1 MKVRNPHP
9 QPFSQCRDDVPVAT
23 ERSESR
29 VRQLTDALW
38 AEVADVSVSRSTELR
53 PKPTDDGTARRRGR
67 APFSLPGRG
76 TCVQYLRNEAFT
88 AESEVETVS
97 EDVTYG
103 QEVIRAEARALS
115 ALVGRL
121 DESFAQAV
129 ELILACHGRVVTTGI
144 GKAGIVGQK
153 VSATLASTG
162 TPSLPLH
169 PVEAFH
175 GDLGRIVKD
184 DVVLAISNSG
194 ETAEI
199 VQLVPELKKIGA
211 RIIAITGS
219 RESALARHADVVLNL
234 GHIEEACPLG
244 LAPSCSTTA
253 MLALGD
259 ALALAVS
266 KRRHLS
272 KEDFARYHPAGDL
285 GRQLLTVEEVM
296 RTGGNFPV
304 VGDGTSVEEALRAI
318 ARSKDRSGSVAGSVC
333 VVDGG
338 GRLVGIFTDGDL
350 RRHLESEGAGLLKRA
365 IKEVMTPGP
374 RLFIEAGRL
383 AAEALRLMAENQ
395 IDDLP
400 VVDDEF
406 HPLGNIDIQ
415 DLLGVG
421 WCFPPSRSVPA
432 GRTRR
437 KSHDRRS

>member
-1 MKVRNPHP
+1 MES
-9 QPFSQCRDDVPVAT
+9 FSFVMHRKTSVYHLCRPPVNNQT
-23 ERSESR
+23 
-29 VRQLTDALW
+29 
-38 AEVADVSVSRSTELR
+38 
-53 PKPTDDGTARRRGR
+53 TAQRRGR
-67 APFSLPGRG
+67 PPFSLPRRG
-76 TCVQYLRNEAFT
+76 TCVQYLKKERCA
-88 AESEVETVS
+88 AEREVEMVS

-103 QEVIRAEARALS
+103 REVIRAEARALA
-115 ALVGRL
+115 ALVDRL
-121 DESFAQAV
+121 DDSFAQAV
-129 ELILACHGRVVTTGI
+129 ELILNCHGRVVTTGM

-169 PVEAFH
+169 PAEAFH

-184 DVVLAISNSG
+184 DVVLVISNSG

-211 RIIAITGS
+211 RIIAITGG
-219 RESALARHADVVLNL
+219 RESPLARYADVVLNL

-259 ALALAVS
+259 ALALAVL
-266 KRRHLS
+266 KRRNLS

-296 RTGGNFPV
+296 RTGQNFPV
-304 VGDGTSVEEALRAI
+304 VGDATSVKEALRAI

-333 VVDGG
+333 VVDAG

-350 RRHLESEGAGLLKRA
+350 RRHLLSEGPSLLNQA
-365 IKEVMTPGP
+365 IKEVMTRGP
-374 RLFIEAGRL
+374 RLFIRSGRL
-383 AAEALRLMAENQ
+383 ATEALRIMAENQ
-395 IDDLP
+395 VDELP
-400 VVDDEF
+400 VVDEEF

-415 DLLGVG
+415 DLLQVG
-421 WCFPPSRSVPA
+421 LVLSTQPKRP
-432 GRTRR
+432 RR
-437 KSHDRRS
+437 ENEAAER